1 MRTLISIILVLTLI
15 IVLVYGADTSS
26 IILQK
31 QKELQQK
38 QKQIQSLKQQIK
50 TLESTE
56 FNVVREISKI
66 DYELDKA
73 ERELNVAE
81 SRLREAQAKLNVLST
96 QLNILQRN
104 LKYRSLNFKEN
115 LGESYKLLQSKNSF
129 SLIFLN
135 DSFSQIAVP
144 YYLKSLMKLEA
155 GRLNNLNTQ
164 CRDIEQT
171 KKKWEE
177 EKRKVEALVRSIA
190 EKKAYIERK
199 KNEKLAYLEKIR
211 TQKRYQQQ
219 VVATLERESKE
230 IEQMIRKLASSNIQK
245 AQKGRL
251 SWPVIGSITSGFGMR
266 RHPILGGAPLFHT
279 GVDIAASY
287 GTPVRAAASGRIIF
301 AGWYGGYGNMVI
313 IDHGGKISTVYG
325 HLSKIVVRVGEEIAE
340 GDIIG
345 YVGTTGLSTGPH
357 LHFEV
362 RVNGD
367 PVDPLSW
374 LIR

>member
-164 CRDIEQT
+164 CRDIET
-171 KKKWEE
+171 NKKEMGRRKKK
-177 EKRKVEALVRSIA
+177 
-190 EKKAYIERK
+190 
-199 KNEKLAYLEKIR
+199 
-211 TQKRYQQQ
+211 
-219 VVATLERESKE
+219 
-230 IEQMIRKLASSNIQK
+230 
-245 AQKGRL
+245 G
-251 SWPVIGSITSGFGMR
+251 
-266 RHPILGGAPLFHT
+266 
-279 GVDIAASY
+279 
-287 GTPVRAAASGRIIF
+287 
-301 AGWYGGYGNMVI
+301 
-313 IDHGGKISTVYG
+313 
-325 HLSKIVVRVGEEIAE
+325 
-340 GDIIG
+340 
-345 YVGTTGLSTGPH
+345 
-357 LHFEV
+357 
-362 RVNGD
+362 
-367 PVDPLSW
+367 
-374 LIR
+374 